1 MGRTFIASLGFD
13 QSTIV
18 RLIGERGLSD
28 GDSLWIITSS
38 TPHPRAE
45 SALQSIREFVSK
57 INPKVKVEVLRLD
70 EKNLIENVAA
80 LARLIEESENPIVDA
95 SGGPRII
102 ALSLFLAACFSGVT
116 VVYMTTETTG
126 ERIEIPVPVIPRRA
140 LSSRQAEVLALLPA
154 RVSEL
159 AHELKLSKPTVSRI
173 LRSLVSKGLARRRP
187 DRVFEPTLTGAI
199 LKRLHTIRAGSSPG
213 PGTRT
218 GGP

>member
-38 TPHPRAE
+38 IPHPRAE

-80 LARLIEESENPIVDA
+80 LARLIEESE
-95 SGGPRII
+95 
-102 ALSLFLAACFSGVT
+102 
-116 VVYMTTETTG
+116 
-126 ERIEIPVPVIPRRA
+126 
-140 LSSRQAEVLALLPA
+140 
-154 RVSEL
+154 
-159 AHELKLSKPTVSRI
+159 
-173 LRSLVSKGLARRRP
+173 
-187 DRVFEPTLTGAI
+187 
-199 LKRLHTIRAGSSPG
+199 
-213 PGTRT
+213 
-218 GGP
+218 